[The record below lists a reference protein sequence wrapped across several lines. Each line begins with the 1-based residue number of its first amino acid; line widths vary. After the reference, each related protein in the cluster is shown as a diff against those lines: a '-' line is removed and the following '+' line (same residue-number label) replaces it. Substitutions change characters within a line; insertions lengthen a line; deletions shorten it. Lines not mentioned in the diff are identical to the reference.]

1 MFSYVFLAFESNS
14 TFNLASVVGVFTHRI
29 FLFQPSSLSS
39 GTLFLA
45 SFCSLLS
52 QKIEKKQSISFVAAS
67 VVALQASPALA
78 MNAIELTDKRAENVG
93 GLQLIYEVCISS
105 FAWIWN
111 VFVSETFARAAL
123 CSSPGKKREFS
134 QKPTKTGWN
143 KRDFLRHPIFNWFVC
158 SFFAVGRRKRV
169 RYLRGIFSY
178 QQVFF
183 FFSLL
188 LQQARDLNINE
199 STKGDGASRFAL
211 QKLSTEQTA
220 ARAKEATA
228 RLSGEVSEYVNKKYW
243 TQAGNALR
251 RAVYTL
257 RFDVNNLVAE
267 KGGDA
272 DAAKD
277 LYKTIESLDF
287 AIRSKDLDTAS
298 PLAAAAA
305 SKADA
310 ILAAF

>member
-1 MFSYVFLAFESNS
+1 
-14 TFNLASVVGVFTHRI
+14 
-29 FLFQPSSLSS
+29 
-39 GTLFLA
+39 
-45 SFCSLLS
+45 
-52 QKIEKKQSISFVAAS
+52 
-67 VVALQASPALA
+67 

-105 FAWIWN
+105 FAWNWN

-158 SFFAVGRRKRV
+158 SLRLEDEKRV

-188 LQQARDLNINE
+188 LQQARDLNINQ
-199 STKGDGASRFAL
+199 STRGEGASRFAL

-220 ARAKEATA
+220 ARAKEAAA

-277 LYKTIESLDF
+277 LFKTIESLDF

-298 PLAAAAA
+298 PLAAAAV

>member
-1 MFSYVFLAFESNS
+1 VVCSSSTRYVFRPSLGFETYSFPKLS
-14 TFNLASVVGVFTHRI
+14 RAL
-29 FLFQPSSLSS
+29 LF
-39 GTLFLA
+39 A
-45 SFCSLLS
+45 LLS
-52 QKIEKKQSISFVAAS
+52 QEKRESSRKNQPKLGETKEIFCVIRFLIDSFV
-67 VVALQASPALA
+67 LF
-78 MNAIELTDKRAENVG
+78 G
-93 GLQLIYEVCISS
+93 
-105 FAWIWN
+105 W
-111 VFVSETFARAAL
+111 
-123 CSSPGKKREFS
+123 
-134 QKPTKTGWN
+134 KT
-143 KRDFLRHPIFNWFVC
+143 
-158 SFFAVGRRKRV
+158 RKRV

-199 STKGDGASRFAL
+199 STRGDGASRFAL

-277 LYKTIESLDF
+277 LFKTIESLDF

>member
-1 MFSYVFLAFESNS
+1 MYFVLRLE
-14 TFNLASVVGVFTHRI
+14 LKRI
-29 FLFQPSSLSS
+29 RFRNFRARCSL
-39 GTLFLA
+39 LFLA
-45 SFCSLLS
+45 RKKERVLAKTNQNWVK
-52 QKIEKKQSISFVAAS
+52 QKRFSAS
-67 VVALQASPALA
+67 S
-78 MNAIELTDKRAENVG
+78 
-93 GLQLIYEVCISS
+93 
-105 FAWIWN
+105 
-111 VFVSETFARAAL
+111 
-123 CSSPGKKREFS
+123 
-134 QKPTKTGWN
+134 
-143 KRDFLRHPIFNWFVC
+143 DFYGFVC
-158 SFFAVGRRKRV
+158 SVGRRKKSSLFERN
-169 RYLRGIFSY
+169 
-178 QQVFF
+178 FF
-183 FFSLL
+183 LPTSLLPSLL

-199 STKGDGASRFAL
+199 STRGDGASRFAL

-277 LYKTIESLDF
+277 LFKTIESLDF

>member
-1 MFSYVFLAFESNS
+1 MVCSSSTRYVFRPSLGFETYSFPKLS
-14 TFNLASVVGVFTHRI
+14 RAL
-29 FLFQPSSLSS
+29 LF
-39 GTLFLA
+39 A
-45 SFCSLLS
+45 LLS
-52 QKIEKKQSISFVAAS
+52 QEKRESSRKNQPKLGETKEIFCVIRFLIDSFV
-67 VVALQASPALA
+67 
-78 MNAIELTDKRAENVG
+78 
-93 GLQLIYEVCISS
+93 
-105 FAWIWN
+105 
-111 VFVSETFARAAL
+111 
-123 CSSPGKKREFS
+123 
-134 QKPTKTGWN
+134 
-143 KRDFLRHPIFNWFVC
+143 
-158 SFFAVGRRKRV
+158 AVGRRKKSSLFERN
-169 RYLRGIFSY
+169 FSY

-199 STKGDGASRFAL
+199 STRGDGASRFAL

-277 LYKTIESLDF
+277 LFKTIESLDF

>member
-1 MFSYVFLAFESNS
+1 MVCSSSTRYVFRPSLGIETYSFPKLSRALLFALRKKER
-14 TFNLASVVGVFTHRI
+14 VG
-29 FLFQPSSLSS
+29 LKNQPKL
-39 GTLFLA
+39 G
-45 SFCSLLS
+45 
-52 QKIEKKQSISFVAAS
+52 E
-67 VVALQASPALA
+67 
-78 MNAIELTDKRAENVG
+78 R
-93 GLQLIYEVCISS
+93 
-105 FAWIWN
+105 
-111 VFVSETFARAAL
+111 
-123 CSSPGKKREFS
+123 
-134 QKPTKTGWN
+134 N
-143 KRDFLRHPIFNWFVC
+143 KRDFLRHPIFIDSFVLC
-158 SFFAVGRRKRV
+158 GWKTKKRV

-188 LQQARDLNINE
+188 LQQARDLNINQ
-199 STKGDGASRFAL
+199 STRGDGASRFAL

-220 ARAKEATA
+220 ARAKEAAA

-277 LYKTIESLDF
+277 LFKTIESLDF

-298 PLAAAAA
+298 PRWPRRLPPRRTP
-305 SKADA
+305 SSPLSNHLVKYIKNYLEGERKRVCVLQLNGLRLRFVINRVFFYEHSEKRERERERGRTFCIDER
-310 ILAAF
+310 IELSET

>member
-1 MFSYVFLAFESNS
+1 MVCSSSTRYVFRPSLGIETYSFPKLSRALLFALRKKERVGLKNQPKLGERQKRFS
-14 TFNLASVVGVFTHRI
+14 AS
-29 FLFQPSSLSS
+29 S
-39 GTLFLA
+39 
-45 SFCSLLS
+45 
-52 QKIEKKQSISFVAAS
+52 
-67 VVALQASPALA
+67 
-78 MNAIELTDKRAENVG
+78 
-93 GLQLIYEVCISS
+93 
-105 FAWIWN
+105 
-111 VFVSETFARAAL
+111 
-123 CSSPGKKREFS
+123 
-134 QKPTKTGWN
+134 
-143 KRDFLRHPIFNWFVC
+143 DFYGFVC
-158 SFFAVGRRKRV
+158 SVGRRKKSSLFERN
-169 RYLRGIFSY
+169 
-178 QQVFF
+178 FF
-183 FFSLL
+183 LPTSLLPSLL

-199 STKGDGASRFAL
+199 STRGDGASRFAL

-277 LYKTIESLDF
+277 LFKTIESLDF

-310 ILAAF
+310 ILASF

>member
-1 MFSYVFLAFESNS
+1 MSALTSSFTA
-14 TFNLASVVGVFTHRI
+14 NLVSVKSAAKKSQKVVVGV
-29 FLFQPSSLSS
+29 Q
-39 GTLFLA
+39 A
-45 SFCSLLS
+45 SNEFA
-52 QKIEKKQSISFVAAS
+52 KKSISFVAAS
-67 VVALQASPALA
+67 VIALQASPALA

-93 GLQLIYEVCISS
+93 GLQLIYE
-105 FAWIWN
+105 
-111 VFVSETFARAAL
+111 
-123 CSSPGKKREFS
+123 
-134 QKPTKTGWN
+134 
-143 KRDFLRHPIFNWFVC
+143 
-158 SFFAVGRRKRV
+158 
-169 RYLRGIFSY
+169 
-178 QQVFF
+178 
-183 FFSLL
+183 
-188 LQQARDLNINE
+188 ARDLNINE
-199 STKGDGASRFAL
+199 STRGDGASRFAL

-220 ARAKEATA
+220 ARAKEAAA

-277 LYKTIESLDF
+277 LFKTIESLDF

-298 PLAAAAA
+298 PLAAAAV

>member
-1 MFSYVFLAFESNS
+1 M
-14 TFNLASVVGVFTHRI
+14 
-29 FLFQPSSLSS
+29 
-39 GTLFLA
+39 
-45 SFCSLLS
+45 
-52 QKIEKKQSISFVAAS
+52 
-67 VVALQASPALA
+67 
-78 MNAIELTDKRAENVG
+78 
-93 GLQLIYEVCISS
+93 
-105 FAWIWN
+105 
-111 VFVSETFARAAL
+111 
-123 CSSPGKKREFS
+123 
-134 QKPTKTGWN
+134 
-143 KRDFLRHPIFNWFVC
+143 
-158 SFFAVGRRKRV
+158 
-169 RYLRGIFSY
+169 
-178 QQVFF
+178 
-183 FFSLL
+183 
-188 LQQARDLNINE
+188 NINQ
-199 STKGDGASRFAL
+199 STRGEGASRFAL

-220 ARAKEATA
+220 ARAKEAAA

-277 LYKTIESLDF
+277 LFKTIEELDF

-298 PLAAAAA
+298 PLAAAAV

>member
-1 MFSYVFLAFESNS
+1 MVCSSSTRYVFRPSLGFETYSFPKLSRALLFALREKRESWSKNQPKLGE
-14 TFNLASVVGVFTHRI
+14 TKEI
-29 FLFQPSSLSS
+29 FCVIR
-39 GTLFLA
+39 FL
-45 SFCSLLS
+45 
-52 QKIEKKQSISFVAAS
+52 IDSFVA
-67 VVALQASPALA
+67 
-78 MNAIELTDKRAENVG
+78 G
-93 GLQLIYEVCISS
+93 
-105 FAWIWN
+105 
-111 VFVSETFARAAL
+111 
-123 CSSPGKKREFS
+123 
-134 QKPTKTGWN
+134 
-143 KRDFLRHPIFNWFVC
+143 
-158 SFFAVGRRKRV
+158 VGRRKKSSLFERN
-169 RYLRGIFSY
+169 FSY
-178 QQVFF
+178 QQVF

-199 STKGDGASRFAL
+199 STRGDGASRFAL

-277 LYKTIESLDF
+277 LFKTIESLDF

>member
-1 MFSYVFLAFESNS
+1 M
-14 TFNLASVVGVFTHRI
+14 H
-29 FLFQPSSLSS
+29 
-39 GTLFLA
+39 
-45 SFCSLLS
+45 
-52 QKIEKKQSISFVAAS
+52 
-67 VVALQASPALA
+67 
-78 MNAIELTDKRAENVG
+78 
-93 GLQLIYEVCISS
+93 GLIH
-105 FAWIWN
+105 
-111 VFVSETFARAAL
+111 
-123 CSSPGKKREFS
+123 
-134 QKPTKTGWN
+134 
-143 KRDFLRHPIFNWFVC
+143 FLRYPFID
-158 SFFAVGRRKRV
+158 SFIDSCIGSLIDLFIRFLWIRLFGWKTKKV

-199 STKGDGASRFAL
+199 STRGDGASRFAL

-277 LYKTIESLDF
+277 LFKTIESLDF

>member
-14 TFNLASVVGVFTHRI
+14 TFILASVVGVFTHRI
-29 FLFQPSSLSS
+29 FLFQPSILSS

-67 VVALQASPALA
+67 VIALQASPALA

-105 FAWIWN
+105 FAWNWN

-158 SFFAVGRRKRV
+158 SLRLEDEKRV

-199 STKGDGASRFAL
+199 STRGDGASRFAL

-277 LYKTIESLDF
+277 LFKTIESLDF

>member
-1 MFSYVFLAFESNS
+1 MLFCVQIFPSSNFCNFLLTSSFTA
-14 TFNLASVVGVFTHRI
+14 NLVSVKSAAKKSQKVVVGV
-29 FLFQPSSLSS
+29 Q
-39 GTLFLA
+39 A
-45 SFCSLLS
+45 SNEFA
-52 QKIEKKQSISFVAAS
+52 KKSISFVAAS
-67 VVALQASPALA
+67 VIALQASPALA

-93 GLQLIYEVCISS
+93 GLQLIYE
-105 FAWIWN
+105 
-111 VFVSETFARAAL
+111 
-123 CSSPGKKREFS
+123 
-134 QKPTKTGWN
+134 
-143 KRDFLRHPIFNWFVC
+143 
-158 SFFAVGRRKRV
+158 
-169 RYLRGIFSY
+169 
-178 QQVFF
+178 
-183 FFSLL
+183 
-188 LQQARDLNINE
+188 ARDLNINE
-199 STKGDGASRFAL
+199 STRGDGASRFAL

-277 LYKTIESLDF
+277 LFKTIESLDF

>member
-1 MFSYVFLAFESNS
+1 MVCSSSTRYVFRPSLGIETYSFPKLSRA
-14 TFNLASVVGVFTHRI
+14 L
-29 FLFQPSSLSS
+29 LFALR
-39 GTLFLA
+39 
-45 SFCSLLS
+45 
-52 QKIEKKQSISFVAAS
+52 EKKRV
-67 VVALQASPALA
+67 L
-78 MNAIELTDKRAENVG
+78 
-93 GLQLIYEVCISS
+93 
-105 FAWIWN
+105 
-111 VFVSETFARAAL
+111 
-123 CSSPGKKREFS
+123 
-134 QKPTKTGWN
+134 QKPTKLGET
-143 KRDFLRHPIFNWFVC
+143 KEIFCVIRFLIDSFV
-158 SFFAVGRRKRV
+158 AGVGRRKKSSLFERN
-169 RYLRGIFSY
+169 FSY
-178 QQVFF
+178 QQVF

-199 STKGDGASRFAL
+199 STRGDGASRFAL

-277 LYKTIESLDF
+277 LFKTIESLDF

>member
-1 MFSYVFLAFESNS
+1 MVCSSSTRYVFRPSLGIETYSFPKLSRA
-14 TFNLASVVGVFTHRI
+14 L
-29 FLFQPSSLSS
+29 LF
-39 GTLFLA
+39 
-45 SFCSLLS
+45 
-52 QKIEKKQSISFVAAS
+52 
-67 VVALQASPALA
+67 ALR
-78 MNAIELTDKRAENVG
+78 E
-93 GLQLIYEVCISS
+93 
-105 FAWIWN
+105 
-111 VFVSETFARAAL
+111 
-123 CSSPGKKREFS
+123 KRES
-134 QKPTKTGWN
+134 SRKNQPKLGETKEIFCVI
-143 KRDFLRHPIFNWFVC
+143 RFLID
-158 SFFAVGRRKRV
+158 SLFAVGRRKRV

-199 STKGDGASRFAL
+199 STRGDGASRFAL

-277 LYKTIESLDF
+277 LFKTIESLDF

>member
-1 MFSYVFLAFESNS
+1 MED
-14 TFNLASVVGVFTHRI
+14 
-29 FLFQPSSLSS
+29 
-39 GTLFLA
+39 
-45 SFCSLLS
+45 
-52 QKIEKKQSISFVAAS
+52 E
-67 VVALQASPALA
+67 
-78 MNAIELTDKRAENVG
+78 
-93 GLQLIYEVCISS
+93 
-105 FAWIWN
+105 
-111 VFVSETFARAAL
+111 
-123 CSSPGKKREFS
+123 
-134 QKPTKTGWN
+134 
-143 KRDFLRHPIFNWFVC
+143 
-158 SFFAVGRRKRV
+158 KRV
-169 RYLRGIFSY
+169 RYLRGIFSSC
-178 QQVFF
+178 FLLTNKSSS
-183 FFSLL
+183 SLL

-199 STKGDGASRFAL
+199 STKGDGASRFFL

-277 LYKTIESLDF
+277 LFKTIESLDF

>member
-1 MFSYVFLAFESNS
+1 MVCSSSTRYVFRPSLGFETYSFPKRLS
-14 TFNLASVVGVFTHRI
+14 RAL
-29 FLFQPSSLSS
+29 LF
-39 GTLFLA
+39 A
-45 SFCSLLS
+45 LLS
-52 QKIEKKQSISFVAAS
+52 QEKRESSRKNQPKLGETKEIFCVIRFLIDSFV
-67 VVALQASPALA
+67 LCGWK
-78 MNAIELTDKRAENVG
+78 TKK
-93 GLQLIYEVCISS
+93 SS
-105 FAWIWN
+105 LFERN
-111 VFVSETFARAAL
+111 FFL
-123 CSSPGKKREFS
+123 
-134 QKPTKTGWN
+134 PTS
-143 KRDFLRHPIFNWFVC
+143 LLP
-158 SFFAVGRRKRV
+158 
-169 RYLRGIFSY
+169 
-178 QQVFF
+178 
-183 FFSLL
+183 SLL

-199 STKGDGASRFAL
+199 STRGDGASRFAL

-277 LYKTIESLDF
+277 LFKTIESLDF

>member
-1 MFSYVFLAFESNS
+1 MVCSSSTRYVFRPSLGIETYSFPKLSRALLFALREKRESWSKNQPKLGE
-14 TFNLASVVGVFTHRI
+14 TKEI
-29 FLFQPSSLSS
+29 FCVIR
-39 GTLFLA
+39 FL
-45 SFCSLLS
+45 
-52 QKIEKKQSISFVAAS
+52 IDSFVA
-67 VVALQASPALA
+67 
-78 MNAIELTDKRAENVG
+78 G
-93 GLQLIYEVCISS
+93 
-105 FAWIWN
+105 
-111 VFVSETFARAAL
+111 
-123 CSSPGKKREFS
+123 
-134 QKPTKTGWN
+134 
-143 KRDFLRHPIFNWFVC
+143 
-158 SFFAVGRRKRV
+158 VGRRKKSSLFERN
-169 RYLRGIFSY
+169 FSY
-178 QQVFF
+178 QQVF

-199 STKGDGASRFAL
+199 STRGDGASRFAL

-277 LYKTIESLDF
+277 LFKTIESLDF

>member
-1 MFSYVFLAFESNS
+1 MVCSSSTRYVFRPSLGFETYSFPKLSRALLFALLRQEKRESSRKNQPKLGE
-14 TFNLASVVGVFTHRI
+14 TKEI
-29 FLFQPSSLSS
+29 FCVIRFLIDSFVLCGWKTKKSSL
-39 GTLFLA
+39 F
-45 SFCSLLS
+45 
-52 QKIEKKQSISFVAAS
+52 ER
-67 VVALQASPALA
+67 
-78 MNAIELTDKRAENVG
+78 N
-93 GLQLIYEVCISS
+93 
-105 FAWIWN
+105 
-111 VFVSETFARAAL
+111 
-123 CSSPGKKREFS
+123 
-134 QKPTKTGWN
+134 
-143 KRDFLRHPIFNWFVC
+143 
-158 SFFAVGRRKRV
+158 
-169 RYLRGIFSY
+169 FSY
-178 QQVFF
+178 QQVF

-199 STKGDGASRFAL
+199 STRGDGASRFAL

-277 LYKTIESLDF
+277 LFKTIESLDF

>member
-1 MFSYVFLAFESNS
+1 VKFSYVFLAFESNS
-14 TFNLASVVGVFTHRI
+14 TFILASVVGVFTHRI

-45 SFCSLLS
+45 FLLFFAFA
-52 QKIEKKQSISFVAAS
+52 KKKKQSISFVAAS
-67 VVALQASPALA
+67 VIALQASPALA

-93 GLQLIYEVCISS
+93 GLQLIYE
-105 FAWIWN
+105 
-111 VFVSETFARAAL
+111 
-123 CSSPGKKREFS
+123 
-134 QKPTKTGWN
+134 
-143 KRDFLRHPIFNWFVC
+143 
-158 SFFAVGRRKRV
+158 
-169 RYLRGIFSY
+169 
-178 QQVFF
+178 
-183 FFSLL
+183 
-188 LQQARDLNINE
+188 ARDLNINE
-199 STKGDGASRFAL
+199 STRGDGASRFAL

-277 LYKTIESLDF
+277 LFKTIESLDF

>member
-1 MFSYVFLAFESNS
+1 MRLED
-14 TFNLASVVGVFTHRI
+14 
-29 FLFQPSSLSS
+29 
-39 GTLFLA
+39 
-45 SFCSLLS
+45 
-52 QKIEKKQSISFVAAS
+52 E
-67 VVALQASPALA
+67 
-78 MNAIELTDKRAENVG
+78 
-93 GLQLIYEVCISS
+93 
-105 FAWIWN
+105 
-111 VFVSETFARAAL
+111 
-123 CSSPGKKREFS
+123 
-134 QKPTKTGWN
+134 
-143 KRDFLRHPIFNWFVC
+143 
-158 SFFAVGRRKRV
+158 KRV

-199 STKGDGASRFAL
+199 STRGDGASRFAL

-251 RAVYTL
+251 
-257 RFDVNNLVAE
+257 FDVNNLVAE

-277 LYKTIESLDF
+277 LFKTIESLDF